1 MCFLFIIVLS
11 WRGGHFARLKL
22 NSIGYENNA
31 AGQALGGK
39 TRLYGRG
46 EVSFDTNLFS
56 TQQIFLAPFLDVGG
70 VGREVGKLGD
80 IRASGGLELRWVSPI
95 GPLRFSYVKDI
106 KSQPGDDTEEFQF
119 SVGTF

>member
-1 MCFLFIIVLS
+1 M
-11 WRGGHFARLKL
+11 
-22 NSIGYENNA
+22 
-31 AGQALGGK
+31 AGEK
-39 TRLYGRG
+39 FP
-46 EVSFDTNLFS
+46 FDTNLFS